1 MKERKI
7 MLGAT
12 QEAAAKT
19 MMGGKALMVK
29 EEGGE
34 RRLNKKVHII
44 QVESVSSLIIAPHRT
59 PK

>member
-19 MMGGKALMVK
+19 MMRDKALMVK

-34 RRLNKKVHII
+34 KRLYKKVHII
-44 QVESVSSLIIAPHRT
+44 QVESVSSLIITPHRT